1 MDAFM
6 RIALEEAVRGV
17 KEDHGG
23 PFGAV
28 VVRGGTVV
36 SRAHNRVIE
45 TADPT
50 AHAEM
55 LAIRAASRILGRF
68 DLSDCI
74 LYTTCEPCPMC
85 LGAVLWARIGR
96 VIYGCSSADAA
107 EAGFDDAVFH
117 SVFGRTASDS
127 PVVLIQRDRRD
138 CLKAFRAWE
147 EKEEK
152 IVY

>member
-1 MDAFM
+1 MEAFM
-6 RIALEEAVRGV
+6 RIALEEATRGV
-17 KEDHGG
+17 KEGHGG

-28 VVRGGTVV
+28 IVRGGAVV

-55 LAIRAASRILGRF
+55 LAIRTASRVLARF
-68 DLSDCI
+68 DLSDCM

-85 LGAVLWARIGR
+85 LGAVLWARIGN
-96 VIYGCSSADAA
+96 VIYGCSREDAA
-107 EAGFDDAVFH
+107 EAGFDDAAFH
-117 SVFGRTASDS
+117 SVFGEAASDS
-127 PVVLIQRDRRD
+127 PVVLIQRDRQA
-138 CLKAFRAWE
+138 CLKAFRKWE